1 MTAFGLERHG
11 PPAADRETEEAARL
25 VSLAEEALRDQGAG
39 AEPEQDGGDGGE
51 DSLLEVFVGRLE
63 DSGPPA
69 RQVWLSPLSE
79 SPGLDQLLPGIV
91 PDPDRG
97 MGAGDPRVQG
107 ALRVPLGM
115 VDRPF
120 EQLRE
125 LLVADLS
132 GADGHLGLVGAPQ
145 TGKSTLLRTLMLSLA
160 LTHTPAEVQFYC
172 LDFGGGG
179 LVSTA
184 GLPHVGSVAT
194 RLERDRVLRTVEEL
208 TQLLEQR
215 EQLFTSRGLESMA
228 AYRALRADGTI
239 DDPFGDVFLVVD
251 GWATLRQDYEDL
263 EQRIM
268 ELAARG
274 LSFGLH
280 IIASAVRWSEVR
292 PRLRDMLGTKL
303 ELRLGDSMESE
314 VGSRGG
320 GRRPAPAGTRT
331 DQLRTPLPVRAAPPR
346 QLLAHRRPDGRHQG
360 RGR

>member
-1 MTAFGLERHG
+1 MTSFGLETRG
-11 PPAADRETEEAARL
+11 ELASVRAEEEAAAL
-25 VSLAEEALRDQGAG
+25 VSLAEEALRDQGG
-39 AEPEQDGGDGGE
+39 EGDTAENGGE
-51 DSLLEVFVGRLE
+51 SADESLLDVLVGRLE
-63 DSGPPA
+63 DNGPPA

-79 SPGLDQLLPGIV
+79 SPALDELLPGIV
-91 PDPDRG
+91 PDPVRG
-97 MGAGDPRVQG
+97 MGASDPRAQG
-107 ALRVPLGM
+107 ALRVPLGL

-145 TGKSTLLRTLMLSLA
+145 TGKSTLLRSLMLSLA

-208 TQLLEQR
+208 SQLLERR
-215 EQLFTSRGLESMA
+215 EQLFAARGLESMA
-228 AYRALRADGTI
+228 AFRALRAEGTV
-239 DDPFGDVFLVVD
+239 DDPYGDVFLLVD
-251 GWATLRQDYEDL
+251 GWATLRQDYDDL
-263 EQRIM
+263 EQRVM

-280 IIASAVRWSEVR
+280 VVVSAVRWSKCGPGCATCSAPSSNCGSATR
-292 PRLRDMLGTKL
+292 WSPR
-303 ELRLGDSMESE
+303 S
-314 VGSRGG
+314 VP
-320 GRRPAPAGTRT
+320 GRRPVCRTSRAG
-331 DQLRTPLPVRAAPPR
+331 A
-346 QLLAHRRPDGRHQG
+346 
-360 RGR
+360 